1 MGGEVM
7 NRHLPIEP
15 LRDYVDRRAFA
26 EAITAQQRE
35 QGGQAVLLG
44 KDSPIYRAY
53 LRGVQVGYV
62 TWTAADR
69 ISCYL
74 GIHPVNVWPD
84 WYEVTESDA
93 RQAAS

>member
-1 MGGEVM
+1 V

-15 LRDYVDRRAFA
+15 LREYVERRAFA

-35 QGGQAVLLG
+35 QGGQAVLFG
-44 KDSPIYRAY
+44 GDSSSVYRAY
-53 LRGVQVGYV
+53 LRGVRQGYV
-62 TWTAADR
+62 TWIAADQL
-69 ISCYL
+69 CCFL
-74 GIHPVNVWPD
+74 GTHPVNVWPN

>member
-1 MGGEVM
+1 M

-26 EAITAQQRE
+26 EAITAQQRK
-35 QGGQAVLLG
+35 QGGQAVLFG
-44 KDSPIYRAY
+44 GDGSSVYRAY
-53 LRGVQVGYV
+53 LRGVQRGYV
-62 TWTAADR
+62 TWIAADQLC
-69 ISCYL
+69 CYL
-74 GIHPVNVWPD
+74 GVHPANVWPD